1 MKEVIISFETAKLA
15 KEKKFDIPT
24 LHCYEWVKNHGVTV
38 CKNEQTK
45 GSLDNWN
52 NHTGEENGYNLIFYS
67 APTQSLLQKWLRD
80 VYQLHITVFYTSENK
95 YEYSVG
101 GNDKSSMHHELV
113 MDLFDSY
120 EEALEKGLEY
130 CLLHLV

>member
-24 LHCYEWVKNHGVTV
+24 LYCYEWVKNHEVTV
-38 CKNEQTK
+38 CKNEQNI

-52 NHTGEENGYNLIFYS
+52 DHTGEENGYNLIFYS
-67 APTQSLLQKWLRD
+67 APTQSLLQKWLREKYNIHIEITW
-80 VYQLHITVFYTSENK
+80 VYTLDNLYMYHVSTTNNPI
-95 YEYSVG
+95 YSSG
-101 GNDKSSMHHELV
+101 SLCS
-113 MDLFDSY
+113 SY